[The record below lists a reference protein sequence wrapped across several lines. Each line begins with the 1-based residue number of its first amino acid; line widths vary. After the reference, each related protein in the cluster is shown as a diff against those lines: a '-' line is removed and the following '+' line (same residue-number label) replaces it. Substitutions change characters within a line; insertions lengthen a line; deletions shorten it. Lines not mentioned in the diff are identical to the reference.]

1 MNVNLVAGR
10 RSDSAHGYLHPVRA
24 VQNYVH
30 LIIDALVIS
39 ILFDETTAR
48 HLEYI
53 NQSIYIADSL
63 MFRNF
68 RGRAPAET
76 TINFVACSCFTIRF
90 VFHAKYQKKLDIM
103 PTFWIYLGRQHTEK

>member
-68 RGRAPAET
+68 REEHPLRQQSILLPV
-76 TINFVACSCFTIRF
+76 VASQFDLSSMLNT
-90 VFHAKYQKKLDIM
+90 KKNSI
-103 PTFWIYLGRQHTEK
+103 